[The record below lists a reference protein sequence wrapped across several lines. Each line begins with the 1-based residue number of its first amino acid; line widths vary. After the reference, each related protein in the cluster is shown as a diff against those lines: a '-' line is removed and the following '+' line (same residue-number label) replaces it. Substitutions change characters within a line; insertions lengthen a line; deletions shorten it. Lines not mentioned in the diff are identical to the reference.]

1 MLEVRNIAFAYGLK
15 SVLRD
20 VSFSISPGEVVGVVG
35 LNGAGKTT
43 LLKILATLSMPDSG
57 NILSDSTDVF
67 SRPLRYRKQVGY
79 LAENPAL
86 YDDMTVKEFLEYRSK
101 LKGESARRVRRRVS
115 EAMDIC
121 KIFAYATSSIKNL
134 SAGIRRRV
142 ALADALILRPR
153 VLLLDDFLAGLDMTM
168 RENASSVL
176 SAAAAFSAVVV
187 TGHEIADLAGCVTRF
202 LVLKDGLISSSI
214 PVKGLDA
221 HEACALVKKAI
232 EGGGK

>member
-57 NILSDSTDVF
+57 NILSDSTDIF
-67 SRPLRYRKQVGY
+67 SRPLRYRRQVGY

-101 LKGESARRVRRRVS
+101 LKGESVKRVRRRVS
-115 EAMDIC
+115 EAMAIC

-134 SAGIRRRV
+134 STGIRRRV
-142 ALADALILRPR
+142 ALADALMLRPR

-168 RENASSVL
+168 RENAASVL

>member
-57 NILSDSTDVF
+57 NILSDSTDIF

-101 LKGESARRVRRRVS
+101 LKGESAKRVRRRVS

-176 SAAAAFSAVVV
+176 SAVAAFSAVVV

>member
-57 NILSDSTDVF
+57 NILSDSTDIF

-142 ALADALILRPR
+142 ALADALMLRPR

-221 HEACALVKKAI
+221 HEACALVKEAI

>member
-1 MLEVRNIAFAYGLK
+1 
-15 SVLRD
+15 
-20 VSFSISPGEVVGVVG
+20 
-35 LNGAGKTT
+35 
-43 LLKILATLSMPDSG
+43 
-57 NILSDSTDVF
+57 
-67 SRPLRYRKQVGY
+67 
-79 LAENPAL
+79 
-86 YDDMTVKEFLEYRSK
+86 
-101 LKGESARRVRRRVS
+101 
-115 EAMDIC
+115 MDIC

>member
-57 NILSDSTDVF
+57 NILSDSTDIF

>member
-1 MLEVRNIAFAYGLK
+1 MIELYDIKKSFGTLEVLK
-15 SVLRD
+15 GIDL
-20 VSFSISPGEVVGVVG
+20 IINKGEVISIVGPS
-35 LNGAGKTT
+35 GAGKTT

-57 NILSDSTDVF
+57 NILSDSTDIF

-101 LKGESARRVRRRVS
+101 LKGESAKRVRRRVS

>member
-57 NILSDSTDVF
+57 NILSDSTDIF

-101 LKGESARRVRRRVS
+101 LKGESAKRVRRRVS

-121 KIFAYATSSIKNL
+121 RIFAYATSSIKNL

>member
-101 LKGESARRVRRRVS
+101 LKGETARRVRRRVS

>member
-57 NILSDSTDVF
+57 NILSDSTDIF

-101 LKGESARRVRRRVS
+101 LKGESAKRVRRRVS

>member
-1 MLEVRNIAFAYGLK
+1 
-15 SVLRD
+15 
-20 VSFSISPGEVVGVVG
+20 
-35 LNGAGKTT
+35 
-43 LLKILATLSMPDSG
+43 
-57 NILSDSTDVF
+57 
-67 SRPLRYRKQVGY
+67 
-79 LAENPAL
+79 
-86 YDDMTVKEFLEYRSK
+86 MTVKEFLEYRSK

-134 SAGIRRRV
+134 SAGRRRRV

-153 VLLLDDFLAGLDMTM
+153 VLLLDDFLAGRDMTM

-176 SAAAAFSAVVV
+176 SAAAAFTAVVV

>member
-57 NILSDSTDVF
+57 NILSDSIDIF
-67 SRPLRYRKQVGY
+67 SRPLRYRKQVGF

-101 LKGESARRVRRRVS
+101 LKGESARRVRRPVS